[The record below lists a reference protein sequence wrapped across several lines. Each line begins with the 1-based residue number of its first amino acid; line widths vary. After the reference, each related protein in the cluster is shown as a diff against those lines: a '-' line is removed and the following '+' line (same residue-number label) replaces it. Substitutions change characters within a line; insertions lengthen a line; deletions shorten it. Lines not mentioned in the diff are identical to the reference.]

1 MELESR
7 FTVPFPR
14 DVVWRAFKDVE
25 RLVTCMPGAS
35 LRSPPKP
42 SDNGLDLDL
51 GFAVKLGP
59 ISASFAGRGSV
70 VYADRD
76 YRGTLSGS
84 GSDQRTNSRVKGT
97 GDFVLGEIADGTG
110 TDVGVKIDYAL
121 TGALAQFSRGG
132 IVKEIANQLT
142 AQFAQNLAKR
152 LSEASAAAGAM
163 TGRAED
169 VRSPA
174 PAAPEAPPLEM
185 GGLFFRALRQ
195 WLKGLLG
202 LSRGEKHAV
211 GVALEIDIPDVV
223 AEVTEAFRRYER
235 ALVAND
241 VAVLDELFWKNPAAV
256 RYGVA
261 ENLYGYDEI
270 AAFRAG
276 RPPVNL
282 ARTLSRTVVTT
293 FGRDFATANT
303 EFTREG
309 LKRPGRQSQTWVRT
323 ADGWRIVAAHVSL
336 PQSAN

>member
-14 DVVWRAFKDVE
+14 GIVWRAFKDVE
-25 RLVTCMPGAS
+25 ALVNCMPGAS
-35 LRSPPKP
+35 LRSPPTKAE
-42 SDNGLDLDL
+42 NGLDLDL

-70 VYADRD
+70 VYADQA

-97 GDFVLGEIADGTG
+97 GDFVLSETAGGAG

-142 AQFAQNLAKR
+142 AQFARNLAKR
-152 LSEASAAAGAM
+152 LSEASAAA
-163 TGRAED
+163 
-169 VRSPA
+169 A
-174 PAAPEAPPLEM
+174 PAAGQTEETQPPAPDAQPLEM
-185 GGLFFRALRQ
+185 GGLFFRALGQ
-195 WLKGLLG
+195 WFKDLLG
-202 LSRGEKHAV
+202 LSRREKHDAQIALAV
-211 GVALEIDIPDVV
+211 NLPDIV
-223 AEVTEAFRRYER
+223 AEVTEAFRRYEK
-235 ALVAND
+235 ALVTND
-241 VAVLDELFWKNPAAV
+241 VPALDALFWQSSSAI

-261 ENLYGYDEI
+261 ENLYGYDAI

-276 RPPVNL
+276 RPSVNL

-303 EFTREG
+303 EFDREG
-309 LKRPGRQSQTWVRT
+309 LARPGRQSQTWVRT

-336 PQSAN
+336 PQSSS